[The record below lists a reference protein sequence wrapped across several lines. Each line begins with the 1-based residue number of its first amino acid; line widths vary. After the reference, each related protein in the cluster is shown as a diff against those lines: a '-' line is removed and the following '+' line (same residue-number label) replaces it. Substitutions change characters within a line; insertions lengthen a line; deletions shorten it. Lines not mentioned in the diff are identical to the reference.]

1 MKQESAKKNTKLV
14 LWIAIAAVLV
24 AVGVA
29 LAVILPGLSG
39 GQAAEPAVTTSSKV
53 Y

>member
-1 MKQESAKKNTKLV
+1 MKQEAAKKNNKLF

-29 LAVILPGLSG
+29 LAIFLPGMLG
-39 GQAAEPAVTTSSKV
+39 GEATEPPTETSSKV

>member
-1 MKQESAKKNTKLV
+1 MKQESTKKSSKLF

-29 LAVILPGLSG
+29 LALILPGLLG
-39 GQAAEPAVTTSSKV
+39 GEAGQPAETSS
-53 Y
+53 